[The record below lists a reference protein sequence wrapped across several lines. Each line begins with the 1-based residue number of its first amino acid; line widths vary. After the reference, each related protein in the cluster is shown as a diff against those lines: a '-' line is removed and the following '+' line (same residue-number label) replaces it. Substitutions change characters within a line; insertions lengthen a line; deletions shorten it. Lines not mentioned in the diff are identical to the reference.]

1 MQRDIAFKIMYF
13 FIIFIVMTFG
23 LLYLYYRMNQQ
34 AAKEDRE
41 KRGQKNSANDTTFF
55 DFLAGQMEEENQNYL
70 VNPNA
75 RQNDGRFDFMIGQNN
90 TSTGSGSVN
99 IGDRRDHREGAN
111 AGFGANNL
119 EELNNNLY

>member
-1 MQRDIAFKIMYF
+1 
-13 FIIFIVMTFG
+13 
-23 LLYLYYRMNQQ
+23 
-34 AAKEDRE
+34 
-41 KRGQKNSANDTTFF
+41 
-55 DFLAGQMEEENQNYL
+55 MEEENQNYL

-90 TSTGSGSVN
+90 SNASTGSVN
-99 IGDRRDHREGAN
+99 IGNRRDHREGAN

>member
-1 MQRDIAFKIMYF
+1 
-13 FIIFIVMTFG
+13 
-23 LLYLYYRMNQQ
+23 
-34 AAKEDRE
+34 
-41 KRGQKNSANDTTFF
+41 
-55 DFLAGQMEEENQNYL
+55 MEEENQNYL

-90 TSTGSGSVN
+90 TTSGSVN
-99 IGDRRDHREGAN
+99 IGNKRDHREGAN

>member
-1 MQRDIAFKIMYF
+1 MYF

-34 AAKEDRE
+34 AAKEERE

-75 RQNDGRFDFMIGQNN
+75 RQNDGRFDFMIGQSN
-90 TSTGSGSVN
+90 TTSGSVN
-99 IGDRRDHREGAN
+99 IGNRRDHREGAN
-111 AGFGANNL
+111 SGFGANNL